1 MKRLLMCVEELPGEK
16 PRLIE
21 SRLLVENAAVKW
33 KVIDNPPAIEDRPGE
48 VGKYDINEQGKV
60 IVCYEQQEKT
70 EVEKLKE
77 EFQKEILD
85 LMEALA
91 EMKEGGA

>member
-1 MKRLLMCVEELPGEK
+1 MKRLLMCVEELPGKK